1 MTADDIEKTRN
12 LLCGGLMEDVE
23 RPDEKPPR
31 WDWVT
36 VALAILGVMI
46 LLLLTYDLW
55 GPHVF
60 PHQ

>member
-1 MTADDIEKTRN
+1 
-12 LLCGGLMEDVE
+12 MESSE

-31 WDWVT
+31 WDVVT

-46 LLLLTYDLW
+46 LLLLTFEIW